1 MLPALGRYP
10 FLSWAER
17 AKVSR
22 PALAMRLLDPADPAA
37 DTQRFGDWLAARGQS
52 ERARRAL
59 WDLFSVSALNIAGD
73 DASLALAATVVKTGL
88 LGKNNA
94 ADIGVPALPL
104 GELHGDA
111 AATVLAKL
119 GAQVTLGAKVTA
131 IEGRAIEGRAIE
143 GRAIEDG
150 AIDVAEG
157 ADARFRIRLG
167 RGEDADLAADAV
179 VLAVPHEKAARLVP
193 PGALPDATVRGWA
206 GLGASPIV
214 NVHVIYDRPV
224 TDLPFAAAIDSP
236 VQWVFDRT
244 RISGIMD
251 QPRGTAVPGHLAVG
265 GGRVRGRARGPAAR
279 AVRARA
285 GRTVPRGP
293 RRPGHRVLRH
303 PRAAGDLPPG
313 AGQRRAAAQGRDP
326 APRLGAGRRVDRH
339 WMAGHDGRR
348 GAQRPGRG
356 RRATSYRSYLN
367 DGGTSVTAVMPEG
380 VALARDLVGPAMESA
395 IARLTPDVRAVAA
408 YHLGFADAAGNPIR
422 SGSGKALRPALA
434 LLSARAAGAPPERG
448 VTAAVAVELV
458 HNFSLLHDDIMDNDA
473 ERRHRPTA
481 WTVFGVG
488 AAILA
493 GDALLALAQDLL
505 LEDGTPQGAWA
516 ARCLSAAVQ
525 RLIGGQGSDL
535 AFEKRDDVTLVE
547 CLEMAGDKTAALMAC
562 ACSIGAV
569 HLGAPPTLAMALAGF
584 GAHVGLA
591 FQLTDDLLGIWGA
604 PAVTGKPVRAD
615 LRARKKSLPVVAAL
629 NSGTP
634 EAAELHALLTN
645 PEPLSEDDLV
655 RAADL
660 VVAAGG
666 KDWAET
672 EADTQLAKA
681 NASLADID
689 LPADV
694 RAELTAIAEFITARQ
709 W

>member
-1 MLPALGRYP
+1 
-10 FLSWAER
+10 
-17 AKVSR
+17 
-22 PALAMRLLDPADPAA
+22 
-37 DTQRFGDWLAARGQS
+37 
-52 ERARRAL
+52 
-59 WDLFSVSALNIAGD
+59 
-73 DASLALAATVVKTGL
+73 
-88 LGKNNA
+88 
-94 ADIGVPALPL
+94 
-104 GELHGDA
+104 
-111 AATVLAKL
+111 
-119 GAQVTLGAKVTA
+119 
-131 IEGRAIEGRAIE
+131 
-143 GRAIEDG
+143 
-150 AIDVAEG
+150 
-157 ADARFRIRLG
+157 
-167 RGEDADLAADAV
+167 
-179 VLAVPHEKAARLVP
+179 
-193 PGALPDATVRGWA
+193 
-206 GLGASPIV
+206 
-214 NVHVIYDRPV
+214 
-224 TDLPFAAAIDSP
+224 
-236 VQWVFDRT
+236 
-244 RISGIMD
+244 
-251 QPRGTAVPGHLAVG
+251 
-265 GGRVRGRARGPAAR
+265 
-279 AVRARA
+279 
-285 GRTVPRGP
+285 
-293 RRPGHRVLRH
+293 
-303 PRAAGDLPPG
+303 
-313 AGQRRAAAQGRDP
+313 
-326 APRLGAGRRVDRH
+326 
-339 WMAGHDGRR
+339 
-348 GAQRPGRG
+348 
-356 RRATSYRSYLN
+356 
-367 DGGTSVTAVMPEG
+367 MPEG

-408 YHLGFADAAGNPIR
+408 YHLGFADADGNPTG

-448 VTAAVAVELV
+448 VTSAVAVELV
-458 HNFSLLHDDIMDNDA
+458 HNFSLLHDDIMDNDT

-535 AFEKRDDVTLVE
+535 AFEKRDDVTLAE

-604 PAVTGKPVRAD
+604 PEVTGKPVRAD

-634 EAAELHALLTN
+634 EAAELHALLTD

-666 KDWAET
+666 KDWAEA

-689 LPADV
+689 LAADV